1 MDCPLEEKKK
11 RSQNIMPIKIKLCV
25 LGDPSVGKT
34 SLIRHY
40 CEGFFKE
47 NYLSTIGVDFNRK
60 TMDININGESKQVM
74 MTIWDI
80 GGQTLWAA
88 VRGNYLNG
96 AQGILLLFDLTN
108 RSSLSHIRDWYMDV
122 TNVLGEDVPVSI
134 IGNKSDLEFNP
145 NVKTIA
151 NELCTNLRGNL
162 RFYTASA
169 KVGTNMEQVFE
180 DMAVDILTKIQE
192 DKA

>member
-1 MDCPLEEKKK
+1 
-11 RSQNIMPIKIKLCV
+11 MPFKIKLCV

-47 NYLSTIGVDFNRK
+47 NYLSTIGVEFNRK
-60 TMDININGESKQVM
+60 NLKIVFEEEEKEVN

-80 GGQTLWAA
+80 GGQTMWAS

-96 AQGILLLFDLTN
+96 AQGVLLLFDLTN

-122 TNVLGEDVPVSI
+122 IGILGNQIPLSI
-134 IGNKSDLEFNP
+134 IGNKNDLEFTP
-145 NVKTIA
+145 NVETIA
-151 NELCTNLRGNL
+151 RNLCAQLRPNIH
-162 RFYTASA
+162 FYTTSA
-169 KVGTNMEQVFE
+169 KNGTNMEYVFE
-180 DMAVDILTKIQE
+180 DIASDILMHIKMVS
-192 DKA
+192 K

>member
-1 MDCPLEEKKK
+1 
-11 RSQNIMPIKIKLCV
+11 MPVKIKLCV

-40 CEGFFKE
+40 CEGYFKE
-47 NYLSTIGVDFNRK
+47 NYLSTIGVEFNRK
-60 TMDININGESKQVM
+60 TMTIEFDGESKQVI

-108 RSSLSHIRDWYMDV
+108 RASLSHIRDWYMDV
-122 TNVLGEDVPVSI
+122 THVLGDEVPLSI

-145 NVKTIA
+145 NVENIGH
-151 NELCTNLRGNL
+151 ELCNQLRPNLRC
-162 RFYTASA
+162 YTTSA
-169 KVGTNMEQVFE
+169 KNGTNMEQVFE
-180 DMAVDILTKIQE
+180 EIAIDILSKIKEENQ
-192 DKA
+192 

>member
-1 MDCPLEEKKK
+1 MQHTVKERKK
-11 RSQNIMPIKIKLCV
+11 RFQNIMPIKIKLCV

-40 CEGFFKE
+40 CEGFFKDD
-47 NYLSTIGVDFNRK
+47 YLSTIGVDFNRK
-60 TMDININGESKQVM
+60 TMDIDINGKTNQVM

-88 VRGNYLNG
+88 VRRNYLNG

-108 RSSLSHIRDWYMDV
+108 RSSLSHIRDWFMDV
-122 TNVLGEDVPVSI
+122 TNVLGDRVPISI

-151 NELCTNLRGNL
+151 KDLCSNLRADL
-162 RFYTASA
+162 RCYTASA

-180 DMAVDILTKIQE
+180 DIALEILTKIKE
-192 DKA
+192 DSE

>member
-1 MDCPLEEKKK
+1 MAV
-11 RSQNIMPIKIKLCV
+11 KIKLCV

-40 CEGFFKE
+40 CEGYFKE
-47 NYLSTIGVDFNRK
+47 NYLSTIGVAFNRK
-60 TMDININGESKQVM
+60 TMDIQYKGESKEII

-88 VRGNYLNG
+88 VRANYLNG

-122 TNVLGEDVPVSI
+122 TRVLGNDVPLSI
-134 IGNKSDLEFNP
+134 IGNKSDLEHNP
-145 NVKTIA
+145 NVIKIA
-151 NELCTNLRGNL
+151 QDMCAQLRPNLH
-162 RFYTASA
+162 FYTTSA
-169 KVGTNMEQVFE
+169 KTGTNMEQVFE
-180 DMAVDILTKIQE
+180 DISIDILNKVQE
-192 DKA
+192 RAE

>member
-1 MDCPLEEKKK
+1 M
-11 RSQNIMPIKIKLCV
+11 SIKIKLCV

-60 TMDININGESKQVM
+60 TINIDVDGESKEIM

-96 AQGILLLFDLTN
+96 AQAVLLLFDLTN
-108 RSSLSHIRDWYMDV
+108 RTSLSHIRDWYMDV
-122 TNVLGEDVPVSI
+122 TNVLGNRVPISI
-134 IGNKSDLEFNP
+134 IGNKSDLEYNP
-145 NVKTIA
+145 NVESITKD
-151 NELCTNLRGNL
+151 LCTNLRSDI
-162 RFYTASA
+162 RCYTASA
-169 KVGTNMEQVFE
+169 KEGTNMDIVFE
-180 DMAVDILTKIQE
+180 EIAREILAKIKE
-192 DKA
+192 ENV